1 MARRR
6 SVPHAAPPVAVL
18 DAEALSV
25 LADPAARRTSAKRAQ
40 AVLEA
45 VERRGGIARVPAP
58 VLAEVSRT
66 KERSAA
72 IAQVLRHAR
81 VVPTDRAIAERAG
94 LLLERFRLDS
104 CHAVDAFVVV
114 TAATL
119 GNAVIL
125 TSDPDD
131 MRRLAAHVTAVAVQP
146 LP

>member
-1 MARRR
+1 VARRR
-6 SVPHAAPPVAVL
+6 NAAQHAPPVAVL

-25 LADPAARRTSAKRAQ
+25 LADPAARRASAKRAQ

-66 KERSAA
+66 RARSVA
-72 IAQVLRHAR
+72 IAHVLRHAR
-81 VVPTDRAIAERAG
+81 VVPTDRGVAERAG
-94 LLLERFRLDS
+94 ALLERLRLDS
-104 CHAVDAFVVV
+104 CHAVDALVVA

-125 TSDPDD
+125 TGDPDD
-131 MRRLAAHVTAVAVQP
+131 MRRLVAHVAGVVAQP